1 MTSIQFGK
9 RAMIVVVRRR
19 PCPAAPNRNE
29 GMIDNLVI
37 LATCSGI
44 LAVAIRAILM
54 ERREAARPLRIR
66 R

>member
-1 MTSIQFGK
+1 
-9 RAMIVVVRRR
+9 
-19 PCPAAPNRNE
+19 
-29 GMIDNLVI
+29 MIDNLVI

-54 ERREAARPLRIR
+54 ERREVARRAAAPPPRAR